1 MQYVSRNWQ
10 NQDQKMTKSEWA
22 KILEKHSISQ
32 WTHLIDE
39 WIFSQRDRDIMKEH
53 LINGMTYSEL
63 AEIHRVEPLQIQRIM
78 NKGRKTLLKHLDDLN

>member
-1 MQYVSRNWQ
+1 MQYVSRNGQ

-22 KILEKHSISQ
+22 EIHESYNSEQ
-32 WTHLIDE
+32 WERLIDL
-39 WIFSQRDRDIMKEH
+39 WILNKRDRDILKAH
-53 LINGMTYSEL
+53 LLDGITYSEL